1 MSDVE
6 KLSRLYMFGTV
17 PRPSLEALL
26 AAAPPVTFKPGDAV
40 FRQGT
45 AADVALLLV
54 EGKLVATVYSA
65 SGKESRSVGDIRPGE
80 ILGEQAL
87 FQPGGRRSAT
97 VTAAEPSV
105 ALLFTPALLEAA
117 ATNPAVAALEQYLL
131 GTLARRIRK
140 TNQAI
145 QQVWKAE
152 ATPEQ
157 KPDAP
162 KQSLRDRLRSLL
174 GGG

>member
-26 AAAPPVTFKPGDAV
+26 IAAPPVTFKAGDLV

-45 AADVALLLV
+45 DADVALLLV
-54 EGKLVATVYSA
+54 EGKLIATVYSA
-65 SGKESRSVGDIRPGE
+65 SGKESRSIGDIRPGE
-80 ILGEQAL
+80 LLGEQAL
-87 FQPGGRRSAT
+87 FHPGGHRSAT

-105 ALLFTPALLEAA
+105 ALLITPTLLDAA
-117 ATNPAVAALEQYLL
+117 ANNPAIAALEQYLL
-131 GTLARRIRK
+131 GTLARRIRR

-152 ATPEQ
+152 SAPEPAPDEA
-157 KPDAP
+157 KPT
-162 KQSLRDRLRSLL
+162 LRDRLRSLF